1 MSIIIGYLIYKNVF
15 KYTHGLR
22 LKVSVFQC
30 LFLLLVNNI
39 LQLKTNKILEIVTKI
54 FHIGIYLVLRIS
66 GPFLL
71 VFTLMNPSVHFFF
84 MFFAYMM

>member
-1 MSIIIGYLIYKNVF
+1 MNNNLYIIYKNVF
-15 KYTHGLR
+15 KYIHGLV
-22 LKVSVFQC
+22 LQVSVFQC

-66 GPFLL
+66 SPFLF